1 MGLLG
6 EDIDPKT
13 QGLLA
18 LGFGLLNSRGNLGQA
33 IGQAGPQAMQAYSQA
48 NDAIQRKKQQEQA
61 MQAQALQMQMSQQQ
75 MAELQRQ
82 AKERER
88 QQQFLQGLQSPQM
101 AAAGQ
106 ALAGG
111 GGPTVANA
119 AKMPAVDPMQQMMLH
134 AVKAGVMPVP
144 AYLQSLQKDTSPLT
158 VKEGETLLDR
168 KTMKPVYSAPK
179 AQELPAQVREY
190 EYAKQQG
197 YGGTF
202 QQFQTELK
210 KAGATNIGM
219 PKIEI
224 KMGESVAG
232 QVGPMVKDS
241 KVQVQGAVGMFDSAD
256 RIQKALD
263 SGKVSTGPFTTQ
275 IQTVKQLI
283 QKVGGGSDDGIRQTR
298 QVIKG
303 LAQMSVEARKELQGQ
318 GQVTDS
324 ESAAVAKAESGDIND
339 LTTGELQDLVTL
351 TKRAAHYRAKN
362 HQSLLDSMSAQ
373 DATKGSVPFYKVQGL
388 DRLLNHSP
396 QLPQIGGGGAVD
408 DALKKY
414 GGK

>member
-48 NDAIQRKKQQEQA
+48 NDAIQRKRQQEQA

-75 MAELQRQ
+75 MAEMQRQ

-119 AKMPAVDPMQQMMLH
+119 AKMPAVDPMQQIMLQ

-202 QQFQTELK
+202 QQFVTEQK
-210 KAGATNIGM
+210 RAGATNVSVSMDKGFGDAFAKDAAGSLATSRDQARAASNTIGTL
-219 PKIEI
+219 
-224 KMGESVAG
+224 
-232 QVGPMVKDS
+232 
-241 KVQVQGAVGMFDSAD
+241 D
-256 RIQKALD
+256 RISSTLD
-263 SGKVSTGPFTTQ
+263 SGKVALGPTAKFELFGRQLAESTGLGGKDNAEKLQNTRKM
-275 IQTVKQLI
+275 IQGAASLAV
-283 QKVGGGSDDGIRQTR
+283 DGAAALR
-298 QVIKG
+298 
-303 LAQMSVEARKELQGQ
+303 GQ
-318 GQVTDS
+318 GQITEGERALVS
-324 ESAAVAKAESGDIND
+324 RAAGGDI
-339 LTTGELQDLVTL
+339 
-351 TKRAAHYRAKN
+351 
-362 HQSLLDSMSAQ
+362 DSMTAPEVRALVGVLRKINVGRIEQHKAQ
-373 DATKGSVPFYKVQGL
+373 LGNVGKQFAPFVPFY
-388 DRLLNHSP
+388 N
-396 QLPQIGGGGAVD
+396 VD
-408 DALKKY
+408 VPPAQD
-414 GGK
+414 GWGITPVGR